1 MAPAKAK
8 RHDTH
13 SVTGAAGAKLTV
25 NLKNNLVK
33 TKTTKV
39 VTNKQTN
46 NKVSKVS
53 KSVKKTALPPQ

>member
-8 RHDTH
+8 KHNTH

-33 TKTTKV
+33 TKATKGT
-39 VTNKQTN
+39 VTKQSNK
-46 NKVSKVS
+46 KVS
-53 KSVKKTALPPQ
+53 KSVKKSQPLPPW